1 MSFVS
6 HNEKENSKTLLI
18 RYKVTS
24 FFEEKR
30 KNKRKKFGD
39 KQNTPYFCNPLLNHR
54 TILKV

>member
-1 MSFVS
+1 MC
-6 HNEKENSKTLLI
+6 
-18 RYKVTS
+18 YKVTS

-39 KQNTPYFCNPLLNHR
+39 EQNTPYFCNPLFNHH